1 MYVKE
6 NNPLG
11 MVRKMTTLT
20 PKQLIELKRV
30 SDVIPSP
37 CGNYLV
43 VSVGRL
49 NEKGTKY
56 ISDLWK
62 VSLTDD
68 AHPVQLTFGESN
80 DVSPCFRYDG
90 ALGFLSNRALGI
102 IDVAADKPPAIQVW
116 ILSFLE
122 GAEPKPLTNEL
133 LGVEQFKFAS
143 ASNVLAIISGVDLEA
158 EALGQQESKAV
169 LYHSK
174 GSSVRRYTA
183 LPVRRYNHWV
193 SAISKHLIVFDS
205 EGNDRRDLT
214 LKATNEYE
222 NADFDVSSDGAT
234 IVITIE
240 SDGEDRNSDGTLLI
254 VDILSGNSSLLGRF
268 PLSNLKNPQFSSNG
282 CSIACEYHP
291 RPKDHIGKPD
301 LWVIDLDTRHIKILT
316 KNWDRSPELSG
327 WANDGQSLIVTAY
340 DQGQIPVFC
349 IGIETDTVQ
358 RITPEDRGGIYS
370 NLHFIGE
377 AGLIGLWSSFTNPPE
392 PFLINH
398 LSESEPLIVASLSGA
413 NADDINTNLS
423 VENMFVEVDDGVE
436 IQAFLIKPESTST
449 EPLPTIFRIHGGP
462 IYAWC
467 DGWNWNLSPVIT
479 TAQGYASV
487 LINPRGS
494 TGFGQKFVED
504 IRGNV
509 WGEKCYTDIM
519 TVVDRVSALDC
530 INENKMA
537 VFGFSFG
544 GYMTNWIGVNSNK
557 FKCLISQAGI
567 FSLSSFYS
575 ATDFPAYWH
584 RLLAMTD
591 HPFNNLSDC
600 DRYSPHRRIANW
612 TSPALIFHGEKDYR
626 VPISQSLSLFEAL
639 LYYGN
644 EAELIVFPDE
654 GHGIRK
660 PKNVEAWYGYTLDF
674 LKRHIG

>member
-1 MYVKE
+1 VYVKE
-6 NNPLG
+6 SNPLG
-11 MVRKMTTLT
+11 MVQKMTTLT

-43 VSVGRL
+43 VAVGRL
-49 NEKGTKY
+49 NENGTKY

-68 AHPVQLTFGESN
+68 APPVQLTFGESN
-80 DVSPCFRYDG
+80 DVYPCFRYDG
-90 ALGFLSNRALGI
+90 ALGFLSNRALDV
-102 IDVAADKPPAIQVW
+102 IDVAAAKPPAVQVW
-116 ILSFLE
+116 LLSPLE
-122 GAEPKPLTNEL
+122 GVELKPLTSEL

-143 ASNVLAIISGVDLEA
+143 AGNVLAIISGVDLD
-158 EALGQQESKAV
+158 ALEHQENRAV
-169 LYHSK
+169 LYYSK
-174 GSSVRRYTA
+174 DSSVRRYTG

-193 SAISKHLIVFDS
+193 STISKHLIVFDS

-214 LKATNEYE
+214 LKATNEHE
-222 NADFDVSSDGAT
+222 SADFDVSSDGAT

-240 SDGEDRNSDGTLLI
+240 SDGEDRNSDSTLLVI
-254 VDILSGNSSLLGRF
+254 DMLSGSSSLLGRF
-268 PLSNLKNPQFSSNG
+268 PLTNLKNPQFSPDG
-282 CSIACEYHP
+282 CSIACEHHP

-301 LWVIDLDTRHIKILT
+301 LWAIDLDTRHIKTLT

-327 WANDGQSLIVTAY
+327 WTNDGQSLIVTAY

-349 IGIETDTVQ
+349 IGVETDTVQ

-370 NLHFIGE
+370 NLHFIGK
-377 AGLIGLWSSFTNPPE
+377 ASLIGIWSSFTNPPE

-398 LSESEPLIVASLSGA
+398 LSESEPLVVASLSGA
-413 NADDINTNLS
+413 NKNDINTNLS
-423 VENMFVEVDDGVE
+423 VESMFVEADDGVA
-436 IQAFLIKPESTST
+436 IQAFLIKPESNSAG
-449 EPLPTIFRIHGGP
+449 PLPTIFRIHGGP

-494 TGFGQKFVED
+494 TGFGQEFVEG

-530 INENKMA
+530 VNESKMA

-600 DRYSPHRRIANW
+600 DRYSPHRLIANW

-639 LYYGN
+639 LHYGN

-654 GHGIRK
+654 GHGIGK
-660 PKNVEAWYGYTLDF
+660 PKNVEAWYGYTLEF
-674 LKRHIG
+674 LQRHIG